1 MIKKGLLDF
10 LKCLKFFFVPLGIIS
25 IFTLMGLVSCVT
37 GISTS
42 VKDFVNGAKE
52 IAGNI
57 HIDWNTIKTTFVN
70 SVIQVYYAD
79 GLQAGI
85 KTIASS
91 EWLRNTLG
99 DVLKVAFGDTLSLDQ
114 VSELVTTAISGIVMS
129 IVFLFVMFILGIVV
143 GIFVLKLLIRKQ
155 LTHIKM
161 GKLILISILDA
172 FFWLLVILL
181 VILLSRINAVLNVI
195 VLVLFILS
203 FGFICLS
210 EGYLFYGIKKIKYR
224 QVMNPINVLKLY
236 AIEILVLAIT
246 AVFTLLCVLI
256 FKKVVGIYIALPFV
270 EIGILSISSTAE
282 SYVVNL
288 VEKKNSDKDKK
299 AEKEEKKEAQV
310 QAA

>member
-10 LKCLKFFFVPLGIIS
+10 LRCLKFFFVPLGIIS

-42 VKDFVNGAKE
+42 IKDFVNDAKE
-52 IAGNI
+52 MVGNI
-57 HIDWNTIKTTFVN
+57 HIDWSAIKTTFFAQLT
-70 SVIQVYYAD
+70 QVDYSQ
-79 GLQAGI
+79 GLETSI
-85 KTIASS
+85 RTIASS
-91 EWLRNTLG
+91 EWLNGTLSEI
-99 DVLKVAFGDTLSLDQ
+99 LKVAFGDSLSMDQ

-129 IVFLFVMFILGIVV
+129 IVFLFIMFLLGIVV

-155 LTHIKM
+155 MTHVKV
-161 GKLILISILDA
+161 GRLILFSILDA

-181 VILLSRINAVLNVI
+181 VVYLSSINKALNI
-195 VLVLFILS
+195 IILVLFILT

-236 AIEILVLAIT
+236 AIEILILAIT

-282 SYVVNL
+282 SYVVHL
-288 VEKKNSDKDKK
+288 VEKKNPG
-299 AEKEEKKEAQV
+299 EEKKLKKKRKRK
-310 QAA
+310 